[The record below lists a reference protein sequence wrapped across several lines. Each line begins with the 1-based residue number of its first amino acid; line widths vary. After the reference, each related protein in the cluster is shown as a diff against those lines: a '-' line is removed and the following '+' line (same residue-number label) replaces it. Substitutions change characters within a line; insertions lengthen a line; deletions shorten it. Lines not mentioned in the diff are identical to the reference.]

1 MKRLLVLSGKGGTGK
16 TTVSSSFIEFAQARA
31 IADCDVD
38 APNLHLITKMEV
50 QPEVSD
56 FLGVEKAEID
66 PEKCVGCGQ
75 CAEHCRFGAVKSCGE
90 VYQILDYACEGCGI
104 CEYVCPRSA
113 VTMKEDVA
121 GRQELYKG
129 ETVFST
135 AALKMGRGN
144 SGKLVTAVKL
154 AMLKAAP
161 ETDLAVID
169 GSPGIGCPVIA
180 SMSGMDLVLI
190 VAEPSVSGKNDL
202 ERLIKTAESFQM
214 KMGVCVNKWDTSPEK
229 TKEIEEWCDEQ
240 GNPFMGRIPYDKEVS
255 KAVNAGKSVAAVD
268 CPARTALLQIYK
280 NVRNELKI

>member
-56 FLGVEKAEID
+56 FMGAEKAEID

-104 CEYVCPRSA
+104 CEYVCPRST

-190 VAEPSVSGKNDL
+190 VAEPSISGKNDL

-240 GNPFMGRIPYDKEVS
+240 GIPFMGRIPYDKEVS